1 MLQAML
7 QNIQKIII
15 TIILHFFALLPLRL
29 NHLMGSWIGL
39 LLYYLKGNS
48 WRVSNINIQTCFPEL
63 DSRQQESILKD
74 SLIELGKSLTEMGP
88 MWLWSS
94 EKTLSLFT
102 QVSGRE
108 HMDAALQSGKGVFLL
123 TPHLGCWEIA
133 GLYLGAN
140 IPVTILYSRPKIK
153 ALDDIVRSARIRS
166 GATLVAADASGVKSI
181 LKTLRQGNG
190 TGILPDQNPDD
201 INSGVF
207 APFFTIPT
215 FTMTFISKLASKTGA
230 TIVIGYAERLPRGQG
245 YHLHIRQADPQ
256 IANADPLVSATA
268 LNRMVEEYIR
278 EVPSQ
283 YQWSY
288 KRFKRRPKGA
298 KKLY

>member
-1 MLQAML
+1 MM
-7 QNIQKIII
+7 QKFFI
-15 TIILHFFALLPLRL
+15 TALLHFFALLPLRL
-29 NHLMGSWIGL
+29 NHILGAGIGL
-39 LLYYLKGNS
+39 AIYYAKGKT
-48 WRVSNINIQTCFPEL
+48 WKVSRTNIQLCFAEL
-63 DSRQQESILKD
+63 SANEQQALLKS
-74 SLIELGKSLTEMGP
+74 SLIELGKQLTEMGP
-88 MWLWSS
+88 MWLWPP
-94 EKTLSLFT
+94 EKTLSLLK

-108 HMDAALQSGKGVFLL
+108 HMDDAMKSGKGVFLL

-153 ALDDIVRSARIRS
+153 ALDEIVRSTRIRS

-181 LKTLRQGNG
+181 FRTLKQGKG

-207 APFFTIPT
+207 APFFGIKT
-215 FTMTFISKLASKTGA
+215 FTMSFISKLASKTGA
-230 TIVIGYAERLPRGQG
+230 QIVIGYAERLPRGQG
-245 YHLHIRQADPQ
+245 YHLHIHKADPQ
-256 IANADPLVSATA
+256 IASSDPVISATA
-268 LNRMVEEYIR
+268 LNKTVEAYIR

-288 KRFKRRPKGA
+288 KRFKRRPEGEP
-298 KKLY
+298 KLY